1 VAVINETLR
10 LFTILPFLPKTTP
23 ELPSSI
29 AVKGRIHV
37 LPPNTLVL
45 INTSATHRHPAH
57 WPAPEAPCY
66 GSAPHPVSSF
76 NPGYWLHPQPG
87 GGLFLRPQRGS
98 FVPFS
103 DGARGC
109 LGRQFAMVELCA
121 QLVGIFSNW
130 SVELVEDETSGWEG
144 AKARA
149 EQILSEGVVF
159 DMTLRPMEMVPVRF
173 VRREVKTRSEPV

>member
-1 VAVINETLR
+1 M
-10 LFTILPFLPKTTP
+10 
-23 ELPSSI
+23 
-29 AVKGRIHV
+29 
-37 LPPNTLVL
+37 
-45 INTSATHRHPAH
+45 
-57 WPAPEAPCY
+57 
-66 GSAPHPVSSF
+66 
-76 NPGYWLHPQPG
+76 
-87 GGLFLRPQRGS
+87 RPQRGS